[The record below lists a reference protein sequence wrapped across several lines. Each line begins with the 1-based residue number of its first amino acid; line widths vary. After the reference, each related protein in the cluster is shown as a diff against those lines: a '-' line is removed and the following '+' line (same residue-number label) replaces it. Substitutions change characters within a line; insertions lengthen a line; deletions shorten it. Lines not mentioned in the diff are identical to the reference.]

1 MLSHAFSDVLA
12 YVRSHVCT
20 LLCVLSACVL
30 ACELLSPSLSCVPL
44 ICVLSY
50 VCSHVPLNCVPSY
63 VCFHVCCCASAL
75 IMCVCALIYAPSYV
89 CFTCVLLCKCSH
101 ISCVVSSVCVCVCV
115 PSYVCF
121 TCVRATGIRMHA
133 VVDET
138 NGCQERSHAKL
149 KGLSGLSSALSTS
162 CCVRFHCSGPWPDS
176 AFFVFSINCQVYVAD
191 ASKDTAQSINAAWMA
206 NNRP

>member
-1 MLSHAFSDVLA
+1 M
-12 YVRSHVCT
+12 
-20 LLCVLSACVL
+20 
-30 ACELLSPSLSCVPL
+30 
-44 ICVLSY
+44 
-50 VCSHVPLNCVPSY
+50 
-63 VCFHVCCCASAL
+63 
-75 IMCVCALIYAPSYV
+75 
-89 CFTCVLLCKCSH
+89 
-101 ISCVVSSVCVCVCV
+101 CV